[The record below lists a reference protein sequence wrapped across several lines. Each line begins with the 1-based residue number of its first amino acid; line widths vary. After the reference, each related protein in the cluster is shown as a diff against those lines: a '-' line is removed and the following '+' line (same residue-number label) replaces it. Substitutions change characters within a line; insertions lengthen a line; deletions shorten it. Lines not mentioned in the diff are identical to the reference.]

1 MMNAFV
7 KTVRSGAVWNRF
19 LLLLGLVV
27 VPVMAG
33 EGTVNRQ
40 AMADAMSEIMESM
53 GLFGSGSGAAKGDLH
68 GPSGDSWGRVE
79 EMGRQM
85 MDGLDKTVP
94 SGGLEGL
101 WEAAGGGLLIVQGS
115 NFRLYANN
123 GAYVDGGIQ
132 MNGSRVRMVSRRGR
146 FTLDLEYAQDQ
157 DRLAM
162 RDQRGRV
169 YLYRRLILNS
179 GG

>member
-1 MMNAFV
+1 MYAFV
-7 KTVRSGAVWNRF
+7 KTVRSGSVWTR
-19 LLLLGLVV
+19 LPLLLGLVV
-27 VPVMAG
+27 VPVKGG

-40 AMADAMSEIMESM
+40 AMADAMSGMMESM
-53 GLFGSGSGAAKGDLH
+53 GLFGSGSGAANGAPPS
-68 GPSGDSWGRVE
+68 PSGDSWGRAE

-85 MDGLDKTVP
+85 MDGLNKTVP
-94 SGGLEGL
+94 SVGLEGL

-123 GAYVDGGIQ
+123 GTYVDGGIQ

-157 DRLAM
+157 GRLAM
-162 RDQRGRV
+162 RDGRGRV